1 MHGVRKGP
9 PPPPEK
15 VAARRK
21 KAATYAALLKH
32 ALAAK
37 QANKHDSETY
47 AVVEKLLLASPDV
60 PTLWNYRREMLLAR
74 EATTDGSLDA
84 DETRAELALTQK
96 CLMKQPKSYA
106 AWHHRLWIVRRRPA
120 LAKDELAL
128 CAEFLKLDER
138 NFHCWNYRRMV
149 AELAGETIEDTRAF
163 ARDRLQVNFSNY
175 SAHHA
180 LAKTLPSSMDAE
192 AAREELA
199 TARQA
204 LFCEPDDQS
213 TWWFSFDVLRRSN
226 HATVDE
232 EIAALE
238 ELRSLEPSARWPR
251 MALLRLRLARGGP
264 GDAEA
269 AAELRDALVA
279 SDPDHAGMYGAELPE
294 AFFRDSSS
302 A

>member
-37 QANKHDSETY
+37 QAHKHDSETY

-60 PTLWNYRREMLLAR
+60 PTLWNYRREMLLSR
-74 EATTDGSLDA
+74 EEKADGSLDA

-149 AELAGETIEDTRAF
+149 AELAGESVEDRRAF
-163 ARDRLQVNFSNY
+163 ARDRLSANFSNY

-180 LAKTLPSSMDAE
+180 LAKTLPESMDAA
-192 AAREELA
+192 AAREELSN
-199 TARQA
+199 ARQA

-226 HATVDE
+226 YATVDE
-232 EIAALE
+232 EVAALE
-238 ELRSLEPSARWPR
+238 ELRSLEPSARWPQ
-251 MALLRLRLARGGP
+251 MALLRLRLARGAP

-269 AAELRDALVA
+269 AAELRDALA
-279 SDPDHAGMYGAELPE
+279 SSDPDHAGMYGTELPE
-294 AFFRDSSS
+294 AFFGASSS
-302 A
+302 

>member
-37 QANKHDSETY
+37 AAQKHDSETY
-47 AVVEKLLLASPDV
+47 AVVEKLLLANPDV

-74 EATTDGSLDA
+74 EAKTDGCLDA

-128 CAEFLKLDER
+128 L
-138 NFHCWNYRRMV
+138 
-149 AELAGETIEDTRAF
+149 
-163 ARDRLQVNFSNY
+163 
-175 SAHHA
+175 
-180 LAKTLPSSMDAE
+180 
-192 AAREELA
+192 
-199 TARQA
+199 
-204 LFCEPDDQS
+204 
-213 TWWFSFDVLRRSN
+213 
-226 HATVDE
+226 
-232 EIAALE
+232 
-238 ELRSLEPSARWPR
+238 SLI
-251 MALLRLRLARGGP
+251 
-264 GDAEA
+264 
-269 AAELRDALVA
+269 
-279 SDPDHAGMYGAELPE
+279 HI
-294 AFFRDSSS
+294 
-302 A
+302 